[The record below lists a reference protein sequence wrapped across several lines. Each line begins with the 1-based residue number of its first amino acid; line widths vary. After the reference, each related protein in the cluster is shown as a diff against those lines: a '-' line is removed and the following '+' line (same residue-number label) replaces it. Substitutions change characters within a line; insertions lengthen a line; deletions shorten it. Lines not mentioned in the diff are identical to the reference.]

1 MGVRALKFFREVV
14 QDKFTAEAPWTG
26 VAAEVVGIMGL
37 AEAEAEGG
45 GEQEATALTTI
56 GETFDEIPISLAR
69 ENFRQKMLSCGCG
82 PSSYPFYHRQTQ
94 HSYRGER
101 KISRATFLSTAP
113 TICSS
118 FKLDYA
124 FFCPDR

>member
-82 PSSYPFYHRQTQ
+82 PSSYPFTTAKPSIRTV
-94 HSYRGER
+94 ER
-101 KISRATFLSTAP
+101 EKDITCDIFVHGP
-113 TICSS
+113 DNM
-118 FKLDYA
+118 FK
-124 FFCPDR
+124 F